1 MKNRPLGLC
10 AVFLLTLTAL
20 GCGSELLGLSASDS
34 TDELGQ
40 QLGDIMASIDEMG
53 GSSSGSYPL
62 LMRPHA
68 RLEREFDFRSSLDQ
82 LLISSSQAATCQVG
96 SSYSGCSGNTITRT
110 FNGCT
115 YGSIRASG
123 TVTLTWGGGA
133 ALCIGAGAGSTI
145 TRSPNFTL
153 ANRRGA
159 TLSIQKSGS
168 YGQRITDLGSS
179 NYRFESDGIR
189 RTYTNSSNNTT
200 LDFSTETTAAMNISG
215 GARSGRVLGGG
226 TIKVTNHLSG
236 VFCSISPTSVTW
248 GNNCNCATSG
258 SFSGNC
264 SDGKTLSANV
274 IGCGSLRLTFDNETY
289 DVDLDRCFGI

>member
-1 MKNRPLGLC
+1 MKTRHLGL
-10 AVFLLTLTAL
+10 FTAL
-20 GCGSELLGLSASDS
+20 MITLAASGCGSELLGVNASES

-40 QLGDIMASIDEMG
+40 QVGDILASIDEMG

-62 LMRPHA
+62 MMRPQA
-68 RLEREFDFRSSLDQ
+68 QLKQSFDLRDSLDQ
-82 LLISSSQAATCQVG
+82 WLIPRAEAASCQVG
-96 SSYSGCSGNTITRT
+96 SSYSACFANTITRT

-115 YGSIRASG
+115 FGSIQASG

-133 ALCIGAGAGSTI
+133 ALCIGSGAGSTI

-159 TLSIQKSGS
+159 TLTIQKSGT
-168 YGQRITDLGSS
+168 YGQRVTDLGAS
-179 NYRFESDGIR
+179 NYKFESDGIR
-189 RTYTNSSNNTT
+189 RTYKNSSNYTS

-226 TIKVTNHLSG
+226 TIKITNRLTG
-236 VFCSISPTSVTW
+236 VSCSISPTSVTW

-258 SFSGNC
+258 SFSGSC
-264 SDGKTLSANV
+264 SDGKTISANIV
-274 IGCGSLRLTFDNETY
+274 GCGSLRLTYDNDTS
-289 DVDLDRCFGI
+289 DVELDRCFGI